1 MPDQMGSS
9 DDSNKSHQLEHVRS
23 SMSRDPA
30 GIYEISS
37 QTHQK
42 FIQQKLNRFD
52 FMENEF
58 SSVPRSSIKPMS
70 WRFLTVY
77 LLIQIPWHLT
87 TTLLYPI
94 LVLEPNYMANLLSKA
109 KRIPE
114 STAPQLTF
122 FPVLYDQE
130 SRELNPFMVNS
141 LGNCQGLFS

>member
-1 MPDQMGSS
+1 
-9 DDSNKSHQLEHVRS
+9 
-23 SMSRDPA
+23 MSRDPPG
-30 GIYEISS
+30 GIYEISC

-58 SSVPRSSIKPMS
+58 SSVPRSSIKPMRAMS
-70 WRFLTVY
+70 WRFLTVW
-77 LLIQIPWHLT
+77 LLIQLPWNII

-94 LVLEPNYMANLLSKA
+94 LVIEPNYMANLLSKA

-122 FPVLYDQE
+122 FPYDQE

-141 LGNCQGLFS
+141 LGNCQGSFS